1 MTPEFA
7 TTASALLLDVL
18 KLCDRASRGTAG
30 PADRERAGLLASFAA
45 SATAMRGT
53 RAEEWHLASYALA
66 AVADELLIVDIKWP
80 GAEWWE
86 NHPVEVELFGTRR
99 RATEFFDRAT
109 KAASFPVR
117 DALTVF
123 AAAVAIGF
131 RGILRDDQDQLE
143 TWMRANGQ
151 VLKLPDGRPALRSR
165 TVELTGAPPLRSPV
179 TIIWQGLA
187 AVVLALFA
195 VVTAWWAFV
204 VS

>member
-7 TTASALLLDVL
+7 TTAATVLLEVL
-18 KLCDRASRGTAG
+18 AVCDRATRGTAAA
-30 PADRERAGLLASFAA
+30 PDRERAALLAAFAA
-45 SATAMRGT
+45 AATTLRGP
-53 RAEEWHLASYALA
+53 RADEWHLASYAIA
-66 AVADELLIVDIKWP
+66 CVADELLIVDIKWS

-86 NHPVEVELFGTRR
+86 NHPLEVELFGTRR

-117 DALTVF
+117 DALTVY

-131 RGILRDDQDQLE
+131 RGILRDTPEKLE

-151 VLKLPDGRPALRSR
+151 VLKLPEGRPPLRMRS
-165 TVELTGAPPLRSPV
+165 VELGGAPPLRSPV
-179 TIIWQGLA
+179 TVIWQGLGV
-187 AVVLALFA
+187 VVLVLFT

>member
-7 TTASALLLDVL
+7 TTAASVLLDVL
-18 KLCDRASRGTAG
+18 DVCDRASRGTAG
-30 PADRERAGLLASFAA
+30 PPDRERAGLLASFAA
-45 SATAMRGT
+45 ASTTMRGA

-66 AVADELLIVDIKWP
+66 AVADELLIVDIKWS
-80 GAEWWE
+80 GADWWE
-86 NHPVEVELFGTRR
+86 NHPVEIELFGTRR

-123 AAAVAIGF
+123 AAAVSIGF
-131 RGILRDDQDQLE
+131 RGILRDDPEKLE

-151 VLKLPDGRPALRSR
+151 TLKLPEGRPVLRSR
-165 TVELTGAPPLRSPV
+165 SVELSGAPPLRSPV
-179 TIIWQGLA
+179 TIIWLGLA